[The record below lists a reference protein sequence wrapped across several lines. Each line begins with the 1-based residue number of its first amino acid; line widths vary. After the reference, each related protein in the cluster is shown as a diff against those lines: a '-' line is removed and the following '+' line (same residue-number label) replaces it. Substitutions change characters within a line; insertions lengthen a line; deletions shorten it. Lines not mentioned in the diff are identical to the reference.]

1 MDDTVNRPRPRP
13 LHPVNAFLVSATAT
27 LFLGALLSDLAY
39 AMSYQVQWTNF
50 ASWFIASGL
59 VFGGVVLLFAL
70 VGLRHADRRGRD
82 YLLYCG
88 LLLATWVLALLNAL
102 MHAKDVWA
110 MMPEGLI
117 LSVIVLLLAGA
128 AAWIGLSY
136 RRAGEM
142 S

>member
-1 MDDTVNRPRPRP
+1 LDDTVNRPRPRP

>member
-1 MDDTVNRPRPRP
+1 MDATVNRPRPRP

-39 AMSYQVQWTNF
+39 AISYQVQWTNF
-50 ASWFIASGL
+50 ASWFIAAGL

-70 VGLRHADRRGRD
+70 VGLRHADRRGRG

>member
-1 MDDTVNRPRPRP
+1 

-39 AMSYQVQWTNF
+39 AISYQVQWTNF
-50 ASWFIASGL
+50 ASWFIAAGL

-70 VGLRHADRRGRD
+70 VGLRHADRRGRA
-82 YLLYCG
+82 YLMYCG

-117 LSVIVLLLAGA
+117 LSVVVLLLAGA

>member
-1 MDDTVNRPRPRP
+1 

-39 AMSYQVQWTNF
+39 AISYQVQWTNF
-50 ASWFIASGL
+50 ASWFIAAGL

-70 VGLRHADRRGRD
+70 VGLRHADRRGRG

>member
-1 MDDTVNRPRPRP
+1 

-70 VGLRHADRRGRD
+70 VVLRHADRRGRG

-88 LLLATWVLALLNAL
+88 LLLAAWVLALLNAL